1 MLELIQGLTGFGA
14 VAGCK
19 GAADEVVTY
28 QSSVAIFKDRTGRAI
43 RNMAYEAQ
51 GYVIDN
57 G

>member
-28 QSSVAIFKDRTGRAI
+28 QSSVAILKIEPVGLSEIWLMKLKD
-43 RNMAYEAQ
+43 M
-51 GYVIDN
+51 
-57 G
+57 